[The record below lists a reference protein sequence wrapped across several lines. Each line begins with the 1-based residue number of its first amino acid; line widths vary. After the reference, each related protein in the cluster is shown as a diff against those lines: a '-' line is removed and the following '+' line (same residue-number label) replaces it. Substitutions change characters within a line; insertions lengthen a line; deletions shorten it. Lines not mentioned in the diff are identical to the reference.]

1 MSINDV
7 KFGMPIVAL
16 NELLDLIIDQQ
27 NQIERL
33 KAIARK
39 KDEAVHMISD
49 RGIEE
54 FPHLEMSTAKHD
66 DFIDS
71 MRFNIEDL
79 KINRSQS
86 KGEMR

>member
-1 MSINDV
+1 MSINDI

-33 KAIARK
+33 KAIVRNK
-39 KDEAVHMISD
+39 EVHMIRD

-54 FPHLEMSTAKHD
+54 FPHIEMSTAKHD

-79 KINRSQS
+79 KINRSHR
-86 KGEMR
+86 KEK